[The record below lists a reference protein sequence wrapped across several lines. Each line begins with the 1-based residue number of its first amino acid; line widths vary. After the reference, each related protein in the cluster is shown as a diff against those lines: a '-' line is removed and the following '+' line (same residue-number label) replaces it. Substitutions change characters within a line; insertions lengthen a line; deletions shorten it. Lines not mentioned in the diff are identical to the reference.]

1 MQEANTAA
9 VQRGTKIKNG
19 SATPATSHS
28 QLRYFPHFITS
39 HVLQSIRLSHAIT
52 KATSPPS
59 ARTSSSH
66 WHKMLQ
72 DKHIDTLCA
81 RASPA
86 NLLQVSPCSFG
97 TDLQQLG
104 KCRRCTV
111 CSQKQTPQHHS
122 QRAGNPAGKKKVSVL
137 YVSWRLAAKSSLNVY
152 HLEIHLSASRAHVC
166 ATRGSANLINL
177 VSKSKTLKHS
187 EFLLPLDLITHQVA
201 AVTGIKLSRNMI
213 K

>member
-1 MQEANTAA
+1 M
-9 VQRGTKIKNG
+9 VQPLQPLLIHNWDISLTLSPLMFCSPSGCHTLSPKLLRLL
-19 SATPATSHS
+19 
-28 QLRYFPHFITS
+28 QL
-39 HVLQSIRLSHAIT
+39 VLQAATDT
-52 KATSPPS
+52 KCC
-59 ARTSSSH
+59 RTSTSTHCVREPHQPTSCKSLHAALGLTCSSWVNAGGALFVPRNRH
-66 WHKMLQ
+66 PSTTVREQ
-72 DKHIDTLCA
+72 GI
-81 RASPA
+81 
-86 NLLQVSPCSFG
+86 
-97 TDLQQLG
+97 QQ
-104 KCRRCTV
+104 
-111 CSQKQTPQHHS
+111 
-122 QRAGNPAGKKKVSVL
+122 AKKKVSIL